1 MRTKII
7 ATIGPKSES
16 YDMILAFAKEGV
28 SIFRMNF
35 SHCTPEEYR
44 ARRTNVLRAGKELRV
59 ELSVLQDLQGPR
71 IRVGKM
77 PEGGRVL
84 HDGDTITFSTSEES
98 DDSIIHIDE
107 PYLHADI
114 AIGDPILLAN
124 GEMELVTTGIEGT
137 HITAKVIRGGT
148 LFSRKGVNVP
158 HTKLTTSGLTE
169 KDRADVAIA
178 LEAGVEYIAVSFV
191 QTADDMRA
199 LKELVGNKAKLIAKI
214 ETRLAIEN
222 IDSIMRA
229 SDAVMIARGDLG
241 IEMPL
246 EQVPLAQKNL
256 IRHAAWL
263 GKGSITATQMLF
275 SMVNHAHPTRAEVS
289 DIAQAV
295 WDGTDAVMLS
305 DETASGDY
313 PLEAVQ
319 TMARIVREAE
329 KVRFDRENSL

>member
-1 MRTKII
+1 MRTKIV

-16 YDMILAFAKEGV
+16 YEMIKAFAEAGV

-35 SHCTPEEYR
+35 SHCTPEEYIT
-44 ARRTNVLRAGKELRV
+44 RRGYVLKAAKELG
-59 ELSVLQDLQGPR
+59 LSLAVMQDLQGPR
-71 IRVGKM
+71 IRVGKILD
-77 PEGGRVL
+77 EGRELREGEMIV
-84 HDGDTITFSTSEES
+84 FSTAEES
-98 DDSIIHIDE
+98 DESIIQVDE

-114 AIGDPILLAN
+114 KVGDPILLAG
-124 GEMELVTTGIEGT
+124 GEMELVVRSVEGN
-137 HITAKVIRGGT
+137 HITCEVIRGGV

-158 HTKLTTSGLTE
+158 RTKLTMSGLTD
-169 KDRADVAIA
+169 KDRADVQVA
-178 LEAGVEYIAVSFV
+178 LAEGVEYIAVSFV
-191 QTADDMRA
+191 QTADDIQKLRDI
-199 LKELVGNKAKLIAKI
+199 VGDETKIIAKI
-214 ETRLAIEN
+214 ETPLALDN
-222 IDSIMRA
+222 MDSIMRV

-246 EQVPLAQKNL
+246 EKLPLAQKHL
-256 IRHAAWL
+256 IRHASWL

-275 SMVNHAHPTRAEVS
+275 SMVNHKHPTRAEVS

-313 PLEAVQ
+313 PLESVK

-329 KVRFDRENSL
+329 QSFYDTPNNL